1 MIIEI
6 KVANSHYETQRAWHQ
21 GYCCHL
27 LVLVVTILRQRL
39 PLPLDDQEEDA
50 GGDAEDDGEH
60 GHDGREHDVV
70 EHQTRISRPRQ
81 LVCNVAK
88 YCCCKSEIDE
98 LQVFRLQMSFSN
110 VWK

>member
-1 MIIEI
+1 MSSWPDI
-6 KVANSHYETQRAWHQ
+6 RAV
-21 GYCCHL
+21 CRCHL
-27 LVLVVTILRQRL
+27 LVLVVMILGQGL

-70 EHQTRISRPRQ
+70 KHQARIPRPRQ

-88 YCCCKSEIDE
+88 YCCCNSEIDE
-98 LQVFRLQMSFSN
+98 LQIFRLQMSFSN

>member
-1 MIIEI
+1 M
-6 KVANSHYETQRAWHQ
+6 
-21 GYCCHL
+21 
-27 LVLVVTILRQRL
+27 VTILWQGL

-70 EHQTRISRPRQ
+70 EHQTRISCPRQ
-81 LVCNVAK
+81 LVCNDAK